1 MQVNVKERRVLH
13 LSVIDISF
21 NRLEDALGILLL
33 HHLGQDIQLLI
44 VKFLTDHL
52 DHDLF
57 VFLHFKF
64 QIDGALIKLESVLP
78 LDKFSGIGVFGRL
91 DNLSILGICLSI
103 ENILQDRVVEDDWLL
118 HYQRNGFSKVMK
130 VIILDVLVI

>member
-1 MQVNVKERRVLH
+1 MQFNVEERRVVH

-33 HHLGQDIQLLI
+33 HHFGQDIQLLI

-52 DHDLF
+52 DNALF
-57 VFLHFKF
+57 VLLHFLF
-64 QIDGALIKLESVLP
+64 QTDRALVKLESILP
-78 LDKFSGIGVFGRL
+78 FDKFSGIGVFGCL
-91 DNLSILGICLSI
+91 ENLSILGICLSI

-118 HYQRNGFSKVMK
+118 HYQRNGFSKVM
-130 VIILDVLVI
+130 